1 MNLIIDIGNTT
12 TKLAVFQL
20 DKIIEVQT
28 ISTKEVVMEVEKLL
42 EKFSE
47 IKHGSAVNGKNYGQF
62 GGGDAP
68 KVATHQNFRGFF

>member
-47 IKHGSAVNGKNYGQF
+47 IKHGLLSTVKTMDNLEVES
-62 GGGDAP
+62 P